1 VVADLNERVGLGLGA
16 TPDGRT
22 IVFTSLDNPT
32 SDLMM
37 IENFR

>member
-1 VVADLNERVGLGLGA
+1 MNSSNFL
-16 TPDGRT
+16 DGVSANSRT
-22 IVFTSLDNPT
+22 IVFTSVENPS